1 MLKYDSPF
9 QLRYAES
16 ARKEQARAD
25 AQKMLQVLNE
35 QLRLEKIREAELDAM
50 SADEAAREWEKRA
63 VEWEKEREAREQLMR
78 QVMQERAMQLGE
90 KSSLLAEKKAESL
103 QKRAELLR
111 DMELTQVMLKR
122 EKEKTELA
130 KQDRRKELDKAVEEM
145 GRESRLK
152 DEIANDVGQIEM
164 ERMELNDADKM
175 LDVEK
180 AKIVDEPFKPKV
192 CLLLIIKQK

>member
-1 MLKYDSPF
+1 
-9 QLRYAES
+9 
-16 ARKEQARAD
+16 
-25 AQKMLQVLNE
+25 MLQVLNE

-50 SADEAAREWEKRA
+50 FADEAAREWEKRA

-145 GRESRLK
+145 GLESRLK

-192 CLLLIIKQK
+192 CFILIIKQKINY